1 MRALP
6 STTRFYAKNFP
17 CPSVYRL
24 DPVLSSKRVDKLSR
38 SPKNIV
44 LLSPGLNEETIWGE
58 TLAVRSEA
66 KYLAR
71 EFPGASIYKFG
82 IEDLDRIRAMKV
94 DLLISY
100 FTGPRPPW
108 RIDNIAEM
116 VEGVA
121 ILKVVNHGDLLDD
134 FARIPVDGYMTNS
147 IAAASMLDQIK
158 PSAYIPLAVEDDYGP
173 VSPRDRYRADVVFL
187 GSGGRGNKRPATT
200 QHYLQAAKKFDFA
213 IWGSDWSR
221 DYWERE
227 YASNPEANDW
237 YRFCRGQLPVDD
249 IAALYSSAKIVVNFH
264 EDSQREWGMWNNRT
278 FEALG
283 CGAFM
288 ICDEAKGLREE
299 FGEAIVFTS
308 GGEESAR
315 LIAHYLKHAE
325 ERRRIGELGRQI
337 VCERYVYSRW
347 ALAVHQLYDRI
358 IDEKS
363 RAEVISVSADGVS
376 DLKSSEKAG

>member
-1 MRALP
+1 MIRDSHQSL
-6 STTRFYAKNFP
+6 TI
-17 CPSVYRL
+17 
-24 DPVLSSKRVDKLSR
+24 KLRR
-38 SPKNIV
+38 SPENIV

-66 KYLAR
+66 KYLAK
-71 EFPGASIYKFG
+71 EFPGATIHKFG
-82 IEDLDRIRAMKV
+82 IEHLDRIRAMKV
-94 DLLISY
+94 DLLISF

-116 VEGVA
+116 VEGVT
-121 ILKVVNHGDLLDD
+121 ILKVVNHADLLDE
-134 FARIPVDGYMTNS
+134 FARIRVDGYITNS
-147 IAAASMLDQIK
+147 IAAAVMFDKIR

-173 VSPRDRYRADVVFL
+173 VAPQDRYRADVVFL

-200 QHYLQAAKKFDFA
+200 QRYLQAAKKFDFA

-221 DYWERE
+221 DYWESE
-227 YASNPEANDW
+227 YTSNPEANDW
-237 YRFCRGQLPVDD
+237 HLFCRGQLPIDD
-249 IAALYSSAKIVVNFH
+249 IAALYCSAKIVLNFH
-264 EDSQREWGMWNNRT
+264 EDSQRECGMWNNRT

-308 GGEESAR
+308 GGEETAR
-315 LIAHYLKHAE
+315 LIAHYLERPE
-325 ERRRIGELGRQI
+325 ERRRIGRLGAQI
-337 VCERYVYSRW
+337 VRERYLYSRY
-347 ALAVHQLYDRI
+347 ASAVHQLYDRI

-363 RAEVISVSADGVS
+363 RAKVIAMSADSERLSSVS
-376 DLKSSEKAG
+376 DLKSSEKTP